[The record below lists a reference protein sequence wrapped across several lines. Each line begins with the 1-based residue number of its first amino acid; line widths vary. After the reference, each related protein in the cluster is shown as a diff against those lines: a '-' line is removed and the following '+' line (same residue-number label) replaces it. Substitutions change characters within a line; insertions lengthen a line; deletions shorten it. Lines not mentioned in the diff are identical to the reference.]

1 MENKK
6 KIIASCLLV
15 STTFCSVNAQKATDV
30 IALDKNVKTGKL
42 ANGLTYY
49 IRRNVKPEGKVD
61 LHLAV
66 NAGSVLERDD
76 QQGVA
81 HFLEHMAFNGT
92 KNFPKNELT
101 NYLQKAGVRFGA
113 DLNAHTGFDE
123 TVYDL
128 PISSKDEK
136 ILNNGYQVIRDWAGN
151 CLLETSE
158 IDKERGIILEEK
170 RMRQGAGMRMM
181 TEYFPKLVNGSMY
194 GKRIPI
200 GKEEIIKTAPRKA
213 FVDFYKDWYR
223 PNNMAVVVVG
233 DIDVAKAEAKIKAL
247 FSDLKNPANAP
258 ARPARIPIEWHKEN
272 KAFVIT
278 DKENTNNIVQVY
290 VGLHKSDD
298 PTKWSNYQSYTL
310 HNLLSSLIQ
319 SRLQEYSLKAASP
332 IGFGNINFEG
342 STFRGYQSL
351 TLMASVKD
359 NPTDAINTIVGEA
372 LKAKKFG
379 FTATELDRVKK
390 ETLEEMNDRLAEKD
404 KTESA
409 NFSQEYIYN
418 FLDKEPA
425 PGIEAEQK
433 FVENYF
439 KILTLEQVN
448 AAVAKINLNE
458 PSFVLYTATETA
470 KNLPTETVL
479 LTAYD
484 NAKKQTVEAYTEKAV
499 AKDLMDAM
507 PVAGKIVSKSD
518 NADYNTTTLKL
529 SNGIKVIYKKTD
541 FKNDEILI
549 RGYQWGGNTNLS
561 ESELKTAKGLMVVG
575 QLGVGSHNSS
585 EMQKMMAGVNVN
597 VSVSVGENSI
607 GVNGTSTVKD
617 LEKCMQLLHLRL
629 TNVNFDKEEMEGIRS
644 TLKQQLGQIKNNP
657 SFRFS
662 DSLNKYRYSFSKRV
676 NGIFPS
682 SDELDQMS
690 FDEVKSLYQKITNN
704 LNGLTLVFVG
714 NVDDAIIQKLA
725 EQYIASIPT
734 NVASTISLNTQN
746 MLKPVTGNNNFVMKG
761 GKENKSEI
769 RYSYYGNITNWN
781 DKENMAY
788 GLVAEVLQMKTTE
801 KLREEMG
808 STYSPRVSGQMQ
820 RSPIAEYSLTLSVS
834 AAPENVEKITAA
846 FDGLVANV
854 ASGNVTEED
863 LLKAREQRKKMME
876 TQFKTNS
883 YWSQNIEQ
891 QDMYGFSTAL
901 YNTYFA
907 RLAAITKEDLVA
919 AAKTYLAGADISKL
933 KAVLNPDKN

>member
-6 KIIASCLLV
+6 MIVASCLLI
-15 STTFCSVNAQKATDV
+15 STAFINANSQKVTDV

-66 NAGSVLERDD
+66 NAGSVLERED

-136 ILNNGYQVIRDWAGN
+136 VLNNGYQVIRDWAGN

-200 GKEEIIKTAPRKA
+200 GKEDIIKTAPRKA
-213 FVDFYKDWYR
+213 FADFYRDWYR
-223 PNNMAVVVVG
+223 PNNMAVIIVG
-233 DIDVAKAEAKIKAL
+233 DIDVAKAEAKVKAL

-258 ARPARIPIEWHKEN
+258 VRPARIPIEWHKEN

-278 DKENTNNIVQVY
+278 DKENTNNVVQVY
-290 VGLHKSDD
+290 VGMRKVDD

-310 HNLLSSLIQ
+310 HNLLSGLIQ
-319 SRLQEYSLKAASP
+319 NRLQEYSLKASSP
-332 IGFGNINFEG
+332 IGFGNISFEG
-342 STFRGYQSL
+342 SIFRGYQSL
-351 TLMASVKD
+351 TLSASVKD

-372 LKAKKFG
+372 LKAKKYG
-379 FTATELDRVKK
+379 FTATELERVKK
-390 ETLEEMNDRLAEKD
+390 ETLEEMNDRAAEKD

-409 NFSQEYIYN
+409 NFAQEYINN
-418 FLDKEPA
+418 FLDKEPS
-425 PGIEAEQK
+425 PGIEAEK
-433 FVENYF
+433 NFVENYF
-439 KILTLEQVN
+439 KTLTLDQVN
-448 AAVAKINLNE
+448 ASVAAINLDE
-458 PSFVLYTATETA
+458 PSFVLYTATETS
-470 KNLPTETVL
+470 KNLPTESML
-479 LTAYD
+479 LTAFD
-484 NAKKQTVEAYTEKAV
+484 AAKKQQVEAYTEKAV

-507 PVAGKIVSKSD
+507 PVAGKIISKTE
-518 NADYNTTTLKL
+518 NADYNTKTLVL

-561 ESELKTAKGLMVVG
+561 ETELKTAKGLMVVG

-585 EMQKMMAGVNVN
+585 ELQKMMAGVNVGVN
-597 VSVSVGENSI
+597 VSVGENNMSI
-607 GVNGTSTVKD
+607 NGTSTVKD
-617 LEKCMQLLHLRL
+617 FEKLMQLLHLKL
-629 TNVNFDKEEMEGIRS
+629 TNVNFDKDEMEGLKS
-644 TLKQQLGQIKNNP
+644 TIKQQLGQIKNNP

-662 DSLNKYRYSFSKRV
+662 DSLNKYRYGFSKRV

-682 SDELDQMS
+682 SEELDQMN
-690 FDEVKSLYQKITNN
+690 FDEVKALYQKMTNN

-714 NVDDAIIQKLA
+714 NVEDATIQKLA

-734 NVASTISLNTQN
+734 KPVATVSLNTQN
-746 MLKPVTGNNNFVMKG
+746 MLKPIVGNNSFVMKG

-769 RYSYYGNITNWN
+769 RYSYYGNITNWD

-808 STYSPRVSGQMQ
+808 STYSPRVPGQMQ

-834 AAPENVEKITAA
+834 AAPENVEKLTTA
-846 FDGLVANV
+846 FDGLVASV
-854 ASGNVTEED
+854 ASGSVSDED
-863 LLKAREQRKKMME
+863 LQKAREQRKKLME
-876 TQFKTNS
+876 TQFKTNG

-891 QDMYGFSTAL
+891 QDMYGFSTTL
-901 YNTYFA
+901 YNTYFT
-907 RLAAITKEDLVA
+907 RLASITKEDLVA
-919 AAKTYLAGADISKL
+919 AAKKYLTAANML